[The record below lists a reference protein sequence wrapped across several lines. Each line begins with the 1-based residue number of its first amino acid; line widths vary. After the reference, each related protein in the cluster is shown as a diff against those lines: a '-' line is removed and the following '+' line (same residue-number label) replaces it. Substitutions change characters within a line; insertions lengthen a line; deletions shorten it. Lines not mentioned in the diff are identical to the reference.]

1 MEQLSG
7 LDASF
12 LYFETATTPT
22 HIGSFAIYDQSTAP
36 GGKVTFTGI
45 LKNVESRLH
54 LARCFRQ
61 KLVHSPFDLDHP
73 YWIEDPDFDVE
84 FHIRHIALPQ
94 PGDWRQLC
102 IQVARLHARPLD
114 LSKPLWEMY
123 VIEGLDNVEGVP
135 PGSFAVMT
143 KIHHA
148 AIDGVSGAELATAI
162 HDIEPEATVAPPEK
176 PWVPEPDPS
185 TLELTIR
192 ATANNIRS
200 PFRFA
205 RMVTRNAAGLT
216 NLFRS
221 DPTKEVEDEADEDV
235 PRTRFNGTVTPH
247 RVVEGRSFSLQD
259 IRDIRKR
266 VPGATVNDV
275 VLAICSGA
283 LRQYLDHHGELP
295 HTPLRALAPISV
307 RTEAEMGT
315 AGNKISMMGVSL
327 HSDIE
332 DPLERLRRIHQSTR
346 ASKATSEAVGARTM
360 TDATQFMP
368 GMLAGLAARV
378 YTRLGLATRIK
389 PIGNTI
395 ITNVP
400 GPQIPLYFTG
410 AKMVALHGLG
420 PIMDGMGL
428 IHPVFSY
435 SGQIS
440 IAATADREM
449 LPDPEFYAQC
459 LQDSFDCLQTACEAA
474 SDPVETPPAA
484 TPLESEQSALGDAFF
499 QGEADAQRQRLQLA
513 LEEAEARSQIAE
525 ATGIHDE
532 KVLAELAG
540 LGIRVETLSAL
551 SLFPLVHV
559 AWADGEMDERERA
572 AVLEAAAVAGL
583 ESDSIPYRLLEIW
596 TLERPPEDMLIAWK
610 AFVGALKHELRE
622 DETENLARNLL
633 GRAERVAKA
642 AGDALDRSPHVSG
655 VEREALD
662 ELQEV
667 FEG

>member
-12 LYFETATTPT
+12 LYFETANAPT

-36 GGKVTFTGI
+36 GGQVTFTGI
-45 LKNVESRLH
+45 LRNVESRLH

-73 YWIEDPDFDVE
+73 YWIEDPDFDIE
-84 FHIRHIALPQ
+84 FHIRHIALPH

-123 VIEGLDNVEGVP
+123 VIEGLDNVEGAP

-162 HDIEPEATVAPPEK
+162 HDIEPEATVVPPER
-176 PWVPEPDPS
+176 PWVPERDPS
-185 TLELTIR
+185 MLELTIR
-192 ATANNIRS
+192 ATANNVRS

-205 RMVTRNAAGLT
+205 RMLTRNAVGLST
-216 NLFRS
+216 FFRS
-221 DPTKEVEDEADEDV
+221 DPTAEVDHEEDEEV
-235 PRTRFNGTVTPH
+235 PRTRFNGRVSSY

-283 LRQYLDHHGELP
+283 MRQYLEHHGELP
-295 HTPLRALAPISV
+295 REPLKALAPISV
-307 RTEAEMGT
+307 RTEEEKGT
-315 AGNKISMMGVSL
+315 AGNKISMMGVGL
-327 HSDIE
+327 HSDLA
-332 DPLERLRRIHQSTR
+332 DPLERLRRIHASTK

-410 AKMVALHGLG
+410 AKMVALHGMG

-440 IAATADREM
+440 IAITCCREM
-449 LPDPEFYAQC
+449 MPDPGFYAQC
-459 LQDSFDCLQTACEAA
+459 LQDSFDALQSACESADA
-474 SDPVETPPAA
+474 PTAEQGGLD
-484 TPLESEQSALGDAFF
+484 SEQARLGDAFF
-499 QGEADAQRQRLQLA
+499 SGEADAERERLKLA
-513 LEEAEARSQIAE
+513 LEELEARDHIAE
-525 ATGIHDE
+525 ATGIRDE
-532 KVLAELAG
+532 AVLAELAG

-559 AWADGEMDERERA
+559 AWSDGEMDVRERA

-596 TLERPPEDMLIAWK
+596 TLERPPEDLLIAWK
-610 AFVGALKHELRE
+610 AFVGALKHELKDGE
-622 DETENLARNLL
+622 AENLARNLL

-642 AGDALDRSPHVSG
+642 AGDALERSPHVSA
-655 VEREALD
+655 VEQQALD
-662 ELQEV
+662 ELQAV